1 MIDQLLCAAT
11 FLAAL
16 GSGLVAG
23 VFFAFAAFV
32 LAALA
37 RLPAANGIAAM
48 QAITAAI
55 KGPLFLVVFFGTA
68 ALTGVLGLAAPLKW
82 SEPGSGW
89 LLLGALLF
97 LNGPFG
103 VTLLKNLPLNN
114 KLAATK
120 PDGKDAARFWE
131 EFRAVWG
138 LWNHVRWIGAL
149 GAAAFFIMAMVEG
162 GAPVT
167 AHE

>member
-1 MIDQLLCAAT
+1 MIDCLLFGAT
-11 FLAAL
+11 VLAAL
-16 GSGLVAG
+16 GSGLIAG

-32 LAALA
+32 LAALS
-37 RLPAANGIAAM
+37 RLPASGGIAAM
-48 QAITAAI
+48 QSITTAI
-55 KGPLFLVVFFGTA
+55 KSPLFLAAFFGTA
-68 ALTGVLGLAAPLKW
+68 ALAGILGLAAPLRW
-82 SEPGSGW
+82 SEAGSGW

-114 KLAATK
+114 KLAAMK
-120 PDGKDAARFWE
+120 PDSKDAARFWE

-149 GAAAFFIMAMVEG
+149 GAAAAFIMAMVEG
-162 GAPVT
+162 GMPLPAR
-167 AHE
+167 E

>member
-1 MIDQLLCAAT
+1 MIDQLLCIST

-23 VFFAFAAFV
+23 VFFTFAAFV

-37 RLPAANGIAAM
+37 KLPPADGIAAM

-55 KGPLFLVVFFGTA
+55 KGPWFLTLFFSTA
-68 ALTGVLGLAAPLKW
+68 ALAGALGLAAPLKW
-82 SEPGSGW
+82 SEPGAGW

-114 KLAATK
+114 KLAAAK
-120 PDGKDAARFWE
+120 PGSAEGARYWD

-149 GAAAFFIMAMVEG
+149 GACAAFIMAMAEG
-162 GAPVT
+162 SMPLT
-167 AHE
+167 ARE